1 MPETWQIAIIQ
12 KCKKFHEVK
21 TLKGSSKQ
29 QNGKVGILQNRSE
42 RHKKKDFFSQ
52 FLFDLLASSRF
63 SLNMPI
69 ACYYYEGLHIQRY
82 LNMEEEKGS
91 KGLSF
96 SQSREGGSLKLKQML
111 KNRQSEPKAPWLLN
125 NSPKKL
131 IKKIHFNIRN
141 SCLFLKIFF

>member
-1 MPETWQIAIIQ
+1 M
-12 KCKKFHEVK
+12 
-21 TLKGSSKQ
+21 
-29 QNGKVGILQNRSE
+29 
-42 RHKKKDFFSQ
+42 
-52 FLFDLLASSRF
+52 LASSRF

-69 ACYYYEGLHIQRY
+69 AYDYYEGLHIQRY

-96 SQSREGGSLKLKQML
+96 SQRSREGGSLKLKQML

-131 IKKIHFNIRN
+131 IKKINLTFKMLVFFRI
-141 SCLFLKIFF
+141 IFSYFEIVFIAVA